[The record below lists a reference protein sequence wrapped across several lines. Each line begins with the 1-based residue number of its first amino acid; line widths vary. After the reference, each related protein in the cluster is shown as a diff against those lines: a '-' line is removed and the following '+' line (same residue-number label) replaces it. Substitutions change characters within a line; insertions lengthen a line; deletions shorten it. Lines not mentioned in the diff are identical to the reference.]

1 MNGDLLGYRITK
13 NSIGFHYVT
22 PVETV
27 HPSGHRGFL
36 KDLNAPRFTRHNR
49 ERSAKL
55 CANFVYCSTRW
66 QSTQVGTGRNQR
78 FTISL
83 AQSNHQRMVGD
94 SYSKRIKAARQP
106 ARCCRRRGK
115 DKGDRTWPAGKM
127 VSRCASVSMVSSI

>member
-1 MNGDLLGYRITK
+1 MAICCGLSDYQKQHRFPLCYPCRNSSPVRASRI
-13 NSIGFHYVT
+13 SEGFK
-22 PVETV
+22 
-27 HPSGHRGFL
+27 R
-36 KDLNAPRFTRHNR
+36 PRFTRHNR

>member
-1 MNGDLLGYRITK
+1 MAICCGLSDYQ

-36 KDLNAPRFTRHNR
+36 KDLNAPPFHQAQPGTPRQ
-49 ERSAKL
+49 L

>member
-1 MNGDLLGYRITK
+1 MAICCGLSDYQKQHRFPLCYPCRNSSPVRASRI
-13 NSIGFHYVT
+13 SEGFK
-22 PVETV
+22 
-27 HPSGHRGFL
+27 R
-36 KDLNAPRFTRHNR
+36 PRFTRHNR
-49 ERSAKL
+49 ERRAKL